1 MQSTT
6 PPAPWSPLKLYS
18 FRYIFIFF
26 TLIILPFPLSVIPW
40 IGGLTEFY
48 SDLYP
53 PLVDWVGTN
62 LLGIADPIVHEVTGS
77 GDTLYDWVWY
87 LVLILLT
94 VLIGTIF
101 TVADRHRK
109 QYERLYGWF
118 LLILSYYL
126 AYIMFSYGIGKL
138 FHLQFPEPGL
148 SRLFNTYGQSSPMR
162 LVWTFMGASATY
174 TIFAGASETIAGIW
188 LLIRRTRTVGALV
201 AFGVM
206 FNVFMLNMSY
216 DIPVK
221 LFSFQLVVIS
231 IYIAARHWRR
241 LYAFFFTE
249 QAVPAPATRSLVAS
263 KTGWWVLVAIQVL
276 FGGFVIISGVIGSL
290 ESRKQYGAE
299 RVKSPLYGVYNV
311 DHFLMNGD
319 TLPDRLSN
327 TDRWKRVIFDYPNYA
342 TTTKMNDHQSGIG
355 VEIDTTAQ
363 TITFKTQTGTRKE
376 HLFTYERSEE
386 HLLLKGIMHAD
397 TLEVHLKP
405 YDLSRFGLLNR
416 GFHWVNEVPYNRYN
430 YD

>member
-1 MQSTT
+1 MESTIH
-6 PPAPWSPLKLYS
+6 PAPWSPLKRFS
-18 FRYIFIFF
+18 FRYIFVFF

-40 IGGLTEFY
+40 IGEWTEFY

-53 PLVDWVGTN
+53 PLVDWVGTY

-109 QYERLYGWF
+109 NYERLYGWF

-126 AYIMFSYGIGKL
+126 AYTLLSYGIIKL
-138 FHLQFPEPGL
+138 FHLQFSPPGL

-162 LVWTFMGASATY
+162 LVWTFMGSSATY
-174 TIFAGASETIAGIW
+174 TIFAGASETLAGI
-188 LLIRRTRTVGALV
+188 LLLFRRTRTVGALL

-221 LFSFQLVVIS
+221 LFSLQLVVIS
-231 IYIAARHWRR
+231 VYIAARHWRR
-241 LYAFFFTE
+241 LYTFFLTE
-249 QAVPAPATRSLVAS
+249 QAVPAPSTRSLVSSNRA
-263 KTGWWVLVAIQVL
+263 WWVLVAVQVL
-276 FGGFVIISGVIGSL
+276 FGGFVIISQFKGAKEG
-290 ESRKQYGAE
+290 RDQYG
-299 RVKSPLYGVYNV
+299 VGSPRSALYGVYNV
-311 DHFLMNGD
+311 DHFVMNGD
-319 TLPDRLSN
+319 TIPDRLSD
-327 TDRWKRVIFDYPNYA
+327 TVRWKRIIFDYPKF
-342 TTTKMNDHQSGIG
+342 TPITMMNDHDKYFGT
-355 VEIDTTAQ
+355 EIDTTAR
-363 TITFKTQTGTRKE
+363 TIMFTQRGE
-376 HLFTYERSEE
+376 NQEADAFTYERSDGE
-386 HLLLKGIMHAD
+386 LLLKGMMNSD